1 MLYIK
6 NLNIYPA
13 KSFIFLKFLIT
24 KNKTNATIIPIAMLF
39 IILLKNIFNILSQ
52 YE

>member
-13 KSFIFLKFLIT
+13 MSFIFLKFLNT
-24 KNKTNATIIPIAMLF
+24 KKKTNAKIIPIAMLF
-39 IILLKNIFNILSQ
+39 IILLKNIFNILN
-52 YE
+52 